1 MSSLSGLLS
10 TSLMSN
16 MPLMAAILATAF
28 AQGLKVLLVLV
39 TERRLVLVRLLE
51 TGGMP
56 SSHSAAVAAL
66 ATSTGL
72 IYGWG
77 SPWFAIAAVF
87 GSIVMYDATG
97 IRRAAG
103 MQAEMIN
110 DLVNELAH
118 LFDEGFQPQAL
129 KTLLG
134 HTYPQVLAGALLGIL
149 SGVLVSY

>member
-1 MSSLSGLLS
+1 MSELLLN
-10 TSLMSN
+10 T
-16 MPLMAAILATAF
+16 PLMAALLATAM
-28 AQGLKVLLVLV
+28 AQTLKVLLVLV
-39 TERRLVLVRLLE
+39 TERRMAFVRLLE

-66 ATSTGL
+66 ATSTGI
-72 IYGWG
+72 IYGWA
-77 SPWFAIAAVF
+77 SPYFALAAVF

-134 HTYPQVLAGALLGIL
+134 HTYPQVLVGALLGIT
-149 SGVLVSY
+149 SGVAVNL

>member
-1 MSSLSGLLS
+1 VSFLLN
-10 TSLMSN
+10 T
-16 MPLMAAILATAF
+16 PLVAALLATVL
-28 AQGLKVLLVLV
+28 AQTLKVLLVLI
-39 TERRLVLVRLLE
+39 TERRMVLVRLLE

-66 ATSTGL
+66 ATSTGIL
-72 IYGWG
+72 YGWA
-77 SPWFAIAAVF
+77 SPYFAIAAVF

-103 MQAEMIN
+103 MQAELIN

-134 HTYPQVLAGALLGIL
+134 HTYPQVLVGALLGIT
-149 SGVLVSY
+149 SGVAVSF

>member
-1 MSSLSGLLS
+1 VSSLLAN
-10 TSLMSN
+10 T
-16 MPLMAAILATAF
+16 PLVAALVATAL
-28 AQGLKVLLVLV
+28 AQTLKVLLVLV
-39 TERRLVLVRLLE
+39 TERRMVLVRLLE

-66 ATSTGL
+66 ATSMG
-72 IYGWG
+72 IVHGWA
-77 SPWFAIAAVF
+77 SPYFAISAVF

-103 MQAEMIN
+103 MQAELIN

-134 HTYPQVLAGALLGIL
+134 HTYPQVLVGALLGIT
-149 SGVLVSY
+149 SGVALSF